1 MKIKLSR
8 PSAFHGPRLK
18 GELMVAYAAPRLRRA
33 VLMTLE
39 NPECPVKARDIRVGA
54 SRKFGCSS
62 VRVRYERFGRERFL
76 ASARNDNKLIDLS
89 SRTK

>member
-8 PSAFHGPRLK
+8 PSAFHGLRLK
-18 GELMVAYAAPRLRRA
+18 GELIGAHAAPRLGRA
-33 VLMTLE
+33 VLMPLE
-39 NPECPVKARDIRVGA
+39 NPDECPVKARDYELEA

-76 ASARNDNKLIDLS
+76 ASARNDNK
-89 SRTK
+89 